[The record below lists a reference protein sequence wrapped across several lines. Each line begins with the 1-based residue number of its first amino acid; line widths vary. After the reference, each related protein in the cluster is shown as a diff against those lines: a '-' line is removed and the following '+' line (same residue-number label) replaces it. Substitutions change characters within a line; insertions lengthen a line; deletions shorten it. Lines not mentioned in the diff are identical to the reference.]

1 MNATNTTTGTAPH
14 SGATIATPNGVI
26 IAQTEHHD
34 LTTTD

>member
-14 SGATIATPNGVI
+14 SGATIATHSGVI

-34 LTTTD
+34 LTTSD